1 MASNSNLPTSF
12 RFPFVF
18 NELPDD
24 VHPAVQE
31 AIKQI
36 QLATR
41 YGFSGLVDTQNAI
54 VALSKKTATTT
65 TTVVATSATGG
76 GGGGG
81 SVAGSIGVVNEQST
95 GSYTLVA
102 GDFGAIVVLDTA
114 PVFALTLSSIS
125 TPFYSVIANQCAGV
139 ATLTPASGTVNGFG
153 SWPVPPG
160 GFAIVAFDGTNWW
173 AVPVCPAN
181 TPAIPANF
189 LTSYDSSTG
198 VFGQSPVTDLIGVVT
213 LDSGA
218 TIICDSGSTIVFD
231 SGASL
236 VCEPGS
242 SVSLLNLQ
250 IFSNNGAA
258 IAGGLVAGNVYRLG
272 GDPDLLAVVH

>member
-1 MASNSNLPTSF
+1 
-12 RFPFVF
+12 
-18 NELPDD
+18 
-24 VHPAVQE
+24 VQE

-54 VALSKKTATTT
+54 AALSKKTATTT
-65 TTVVATSATGG
+65 TTVVATSAAGGGG

-95 GSYTLVA
+95 GAYTLVS

-114 PVFALTLSSIS
+114 PTFALTLASLTAPFFCIISNQCTGVAILTPDQPSIS
-125 TPFYSVIANQCAGV
+125 
-139 ATLTPASGTVNGFG
+139 VNGFS

-173 AVPVCPAN
+173 AVPVCPGD

-189 LTSYDSSTG
+189 LTAYDSATG
-198 VFGQSPVTDLIGVVT
+198 VFSQGPVTELIGVVT
-213 LDSGA
+213 VDSGA
-218 TIICDSGSTIVFD
+218 SIICDSGSTIIFD
-231 SGASL
+231 SGSAL

-242 SVSLLNLQ
+242 SLSLLNLQ
-250 IFSNNGAA
+250 IFANNGAA
-258 IAGGLVAGNVYRLG
+258 VAGGLVAGNVYRLG